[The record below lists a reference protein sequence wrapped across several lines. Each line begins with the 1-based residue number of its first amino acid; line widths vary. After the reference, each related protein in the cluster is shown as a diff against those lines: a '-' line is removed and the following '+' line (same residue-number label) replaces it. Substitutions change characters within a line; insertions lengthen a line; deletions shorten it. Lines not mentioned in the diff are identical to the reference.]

1 MGGGK
6 TGSKVESVRE
16 GILGPRGTVSTPGGM
31 QIEAPEESSNQAT
44 AIDETTEEDPRSFDN
59 GLKDLYFISSDNF

>member
-1 MGGGK
+1 
-6 TGSKVESVRE
+6 
-16 GILGPRGTVSTPGGM
+16 M